1 MAIPAYKDVFWFKVT
16 IDNASCVKPFDAF
29 NNFSSVESGSIT
41 T

>member
-1 MAIPAYKDVFWFKVT
+1 VAISAYEDVFWFEVT
-16 IDNASCVKPFDAF
+16 IDNARCMKPFDAF